1 LKNLRR
7 IAGAFESPGQW
18 LSRFCQAVEKRE
30 IAMNC
35 GLTEGNKE
43 DKGNPMGATWHFHR
57 LPPLGEE
64 RESFSF
70 LLRFLCY
77 LL

>member
-18 LSRFCQAVEKRE
+18 LPRFCQAVEKHE

-35 GLTEGNKE
+35 GLTEGNE
-43 DKGNPMGATWHFHR
+43 GNKGNPMGPFLFTSFPS
-57 LPPLGEE
+57 LPFVKF
-64 RESFSF
+64 RV
-70 LLRFLCY
+70 
-77 LL
+77 